1 MNHILDGYYP
11 DTVIADQLGLTVRTI
26 RRYRREYQDAPAI
39 IRVGKRPL
47 SKLEAWRK
55 FFEDRAVAQNP
66 RRAPAA

>member
-11 DTVIADQLGLTVRTI
+11 DTVIADQLGLTVRTV
-26 RRYRREYQDAPAI
+26 RRYRRECPDAPRI